1 MKPLIVAF
9 GGIQGKLAMPIFEFK
24 NFLTENFEDF
34 NFIFIRDL
42 KQAWYT
48 RGMDFKDLN
57 ITTKNINENIK
68 TLNNIIGKQENSKV
82 IFLGN
87 SMGGFA
93 SILYGVLLN
102 VDCILSFSPQTFI
115 NSKKRKKYNDTR
127 WAKQI
132 NSIHSKISDHKY
144 FDLMNLNKLNY
155 TSSIKL
161 FVGSQSKL
169 DNIHADNIKELNNVH
184 ISVEKGGHS
193 VIRGIKNNGKLY
205 KIIKEAVCA

>member
-9 GGIQGKLAMPIFEFK
+9 GGIQGKLAMLIFEFK

-93 SILYGVLLN
+93 SILYGVLL
-102 VDCILSFSPQTFI
+102 SFQHTEQLP
-115 NSKKRKKYNDTR
+115 
-127 WAKQI
+127 
-132 NSIHSKISDHKY
+132 IS
-144 FDLMNLNKLNY
+144 L
-155 TSSIKL
+155 TL
-161 FVGSQSKL
+161 FR
-169 DNIHADNIKELNNVH
+169 
-184 ISVEKGGHS
+184 ISCSLRLFFLV
-193 VIRGIKNNGKLY
+193 R
-205 KIIKEAVCA
+205 